1 MPKITKPVLVA
12 VAVALT
18 LGICK
23 NQLHYNKQSKGF
35 GDGLIDALDRLNALI
50 EVDVWWKF

>member
-23 NQLHYNKQSKGF
+23 NQLHYDKQSKGF
-35 GDGLIDALDRLNALI
+35 GDGLIDALDGLNVFI
-50 EVDVWWKF
+50 EVDALWKF